1 MDLFND
7 DELTPGLD
15 RVIYHLID
23 FSGWA
28 HNALK
33 LQSELLRRQAA
44 EIEDVERQ
52 LQLHLRTLVQAVTD
66 LRTED
71 HEPERDQLG
80 SDHHGQRA

>member
-1 MDLFND
+1 MDLFTDRND
-7 DELTPGLD
+7 TPGLD

-44 EIEDVERQ
+44 ELEDVERQ
-52 LQLHLRTLVQAVTD
+52 LQLHLRSLVQAVTD
-66 LRTED
+66 LRSED
-71 HEPERDQLG
+71 QEAQGDELG